1 MDDDDDNDMNQKKL
15 LIILG
20 GTTIWNLQK
29 GYSSLSANSML
40 ERK

>member
-15 LIILG
+15 LILG

-29 GYSSLSANSML
+29 GYSSLNANSML